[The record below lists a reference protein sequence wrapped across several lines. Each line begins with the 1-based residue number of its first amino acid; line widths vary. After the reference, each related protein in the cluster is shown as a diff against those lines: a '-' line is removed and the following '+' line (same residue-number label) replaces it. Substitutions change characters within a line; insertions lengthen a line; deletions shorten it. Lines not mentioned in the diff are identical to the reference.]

1 MGEHMR
7 LEKVFVVPTGNEL
20 ASGIVLDT
28 DSPMLMQ
35 RILREAPNC
44 QFIRWPIA
52 LDDTGSIASR
62 IRQSVEQA
70 ADLIIL
76 IGGSGSGH
84 LHSEILGKD
93 CTGESMESLLEES
106 TATALYG
113 KNGHMWSRLVCGR
126 IGECLVVNVPGPYTE
141 AKAAADALCENLD
154 GSLEQINSSMAEAV
168 RKCYLKNPNF

>member
-1 MGEHMR
+1 MK
-7 LEKVFVVPTGNEL
+7 LDKIFILPTGNEL
-20 ASGIVLDT
+20 AGGIVLDT

-35 RILREAPNC
+35 RLLREAPNAMMVRC
-44 QFIRWPIA
+44 SVS
-52 LDDTGSIASR
+52 LDDHGSIASR
-62 IRQSVEQA
+62 IRQATEEN

-113 KNGHMWSRLVCGR
+113 KTDTCGPAWS
-126 IGECLVVNVPGPYTE
+126 
-141 AKAAADALCENLD
+141 AD
-154 GSLEQINSSMAEAV
+154 GSAPVWL
-168 RKCYLKNPNF
+168 